1 MSHTVTGFTT
11 PDGNPLAVHQVMF
24 VPTLMNQADEE
35 QVSRWLGD
43 VFNGNIIGTYAQ
55 VRGRRQDRHRPVSH
69 CRPFLEFRRRR
80 DQLMSADIDTVV
92 ITTDPAGPVM
102 LAKNSVR

>member
-1 MSHTVTGFTT
+1 MPPPPRGSKVMSHTVSGFTT

-24 VPTLMNQADEE
+24 VPTLMNQADDE

-55 VRGRRQDRHRPVSH
+55 VS
-69 CRPFLEFRRRR
+69 
-80 DQLMSADIDTVV
+80 SAC
-92 ITTDPAGPVM
+92 
-102 LAKNSVR
+102 L